1 MPKKL
6 GGKGKGKEHMDVAQ
20 PPGVTLPSSLAEG
33 TASKHGRIRRL
44 PSHLQEAPEEKYVRL
59 NEEMRKCLSVLR
71 DLTRDPSAVWF
82 NAPVDWRTLNL
93 LDYPKVVTKPM
104 DFSTIKTN
112 IEKGVVST
120 PEDFHEAVLLVFKN
134 AMLYNTKKDNV
145 VHVAAVSVK
154 AVFEEKY
161 RSQIEVL
168 VEQRGQK
175 EAEKEASGG
184 SGSGGRARK
193 QGVSRSNSGANN
205 GSAKRVS
212 RAKSGPRPQQN
223 GAGNRS
229 GVPGG
234 MVPVSQM
241 EEMQR
246 QMKAMQ
252 ETIVML
258 QRQTSRTE
266 VNMQA
271 QFQMTPNSR
280 KSEEKPMTENEKMA
294 LRNDIGELPEAKLT
308 RVVEIIK
315 ERNSTLDEHDQEVT
329 IDMDALDVATLRQ
342 LQRYV
347 KSCKKRD
354 RSTSSNQ
361 TVQQHHQP
369 SPGLP
374 DLDMDVSTLEAEAL
388 LMDDDTG
395 NAKRSRSSSD
405 MGLDSMSFSQSDIPA
420 GLDPS
425 DDDAN

>member
-1 MPKKL
+1 MEVL
-6 GGKGKGKEHMDVAQ
+6 IGHITFAG
-20 PPGVTLPSSLAEG
+20 LF
-33 TASKHGRIRRL
+33 RR
-44 PSHLQEAPEEKYVRL
+44 E
-59 NEEMRKCLSVLR
+59 CLSVLR
-71 DLTRDPSAVWF
+71 ELTRDPSAVWF

-93 LDYPKVVTKPM
+93 IDYPKVVTNPM
-104 DFSTIKTN
+104 DFNTIKTN
-112 IEKGVVST
+112 IETGVVTT

-161 RSQIEVL
+161 RSQIETL
-168 VEQRGQK
+168 MELKGQK
-175 EAEKEASGG
+175 ETEKESSG
-184 SGSGGRARK
+184 SGSVGSRSRK
-193 QGVSRSNSGANN
+193 TGVSRSNSSTNS
-205 GSAKRVS
+205 GSSKRVS

-223 GAGNRS
+223 GGGGGGNRG

-271 QFQMTPNSR
+271 QFQMSPTASR
-280 KSEEKPMTENEKMA
+280 KSEEKPMTESEKMA

-308 RVVEIIK
+308 RVVDIIK

-347 KSCKKRD
+347 KSCKKRE
-354 RSTSSNQ
+354 RSSSGNQ
-361 TVQQHHQP
+361 VIQQHHQP

-374 DLDMDVSTLEAEAL
+374 DLDMDVSNLEADAL
-388 LMDDDTG
+388 LMDDEAG

-425 DDDAN
+425 DDEAN